1 MINPHGHHQRDLHD
15 FAERVDRRV
24 GTAPPAHSGSTTW
37 WAAKAALVV
46 SIVVL
51 GCAGLGGVIQS
62 SAMRCHDVSH
72 RTCLSLVI
80 DDLTRSKPARRAD

>member
-15 FAERVDRRV
+15 FAGRVDRGI
-24 GTAPPAHSGSTTW
+24 GTAPPAQSGSTIW

-46 SIVVL
+46 SIVGL

-62 SAMRCHDVSH
+62 STMRCHDVGH
-72 RTCLSLVI
+72 RTCISLVI
-80 DDLTRSKPARRAD
+80 DDLMRSKPTRRAD